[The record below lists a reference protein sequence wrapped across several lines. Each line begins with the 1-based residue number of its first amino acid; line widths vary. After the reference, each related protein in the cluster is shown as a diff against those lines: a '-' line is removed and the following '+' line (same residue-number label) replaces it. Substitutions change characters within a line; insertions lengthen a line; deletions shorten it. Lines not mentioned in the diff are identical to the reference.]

1 MKLLPHARR
10 DPYVTTRDSL
20 GAVKEIYLK
29 KQLNSDSANGKC
41 GVEQIKK
48 R

>member
-10 DPYVTTRDSL
+10 DPYVTTRDSF

-29 KQLNSDSANGKC
+29 KLNSDSANGKC